1 MICEHCKKEFKEP
14 LELYNG
20 EWACPLCR
28 ENISVT
34 LKELEVT
41 HENEELFNL
50 SEICYFRA
58 VKAENRKDYQRDLS
72 KAVELCREAARLQHP
87 KALLRMGYYY
97 DAGYIA
103 FDRNE
108 AFKMAHDYYK
118 AVWTATRIDVNYTGG
133 VADDWGAN
141 GVKLKER
148 AALLYLNLLKNVP
161 EKYSNNSVYN
171 YSEAKAAVIAA
182 GLPVK
187 LSDEGA
193 ENREEDRAVKV
204 LDILESCKTGGRAP
218 LFGVLR
224 VDGETFKRLAEIK
237 DAGKKEKRAKLF
249 KYAVSVDIVML
260 NEHTG
265 NAKTIRKE
273 EDVAAINDDEQYYL
287 YFFNVGGKQPKAGNF
302 KSAQKV
308 IERETNR
315 GEYGRVLE
323 LGDKAKT
330 LGGDFVFYADDVL
343 KYKSKSESFRH
354 ATGDLLNAVL
364 K

>member
-1 MICEHCKKEFKEP
+1 MICEHCRKEFKEP

-133 VADDWGAN
+133 IADDWGAN

-224 VDGETFKRLAEIK
+224 VDGETFKRLAETK
-237 DAGKKEKRAKLF
+237 DTGKKEKRAKLF

-308 IERETNR
+308 IERENSR

-323 LGDKAKT
+323 LGDKAKA